1 MDSSFSQTAHQTKQ
15 KGKRKGNKDVL
26 FSSDDGFLGRL
37 NVCLSLQKQ
46 YRDMLRSLKD
56 GLGGS
61 HNLSMTPSVLQP
73 SKRSN
78 ITNSTSN
85 LMSPSA
91 AGSPLRLSFSQSKFM
106 LTVDFC
112 WLELIISVLCLSVVC
127 LLSHLLFGE
136 FSVRRRHIQPS
147 CTTALFKSEKTT
159 YCKSWFLTQ
168 FLIPVRV
175 DHWEWGIE
183 NQLRVENRVAWTFLL
198 PMTLNSLDEILLGE
212 NCWLLI
218 LQIQDYKQ
226 KSSLLKASWSIL

>member
-198 PMTLNSLDEILLGE
+198 PLTLNSLDEILLGE

-226 KSSLLKASWSIL
+226 KSSLLKASWNIL

>member
-226 KSSLLKASWSIL
+226 KSSLLKASWNIL

>member
-159 YCKSWFLTQ
+159 YCKTWFLTQ

-198 PMTLNSLDEILLGE
+198 PLTLNSLDEILLGE

-226 KSSLLKASWSIL
+226 KSSLLKASWNIL

>member
-1 MDSSFSQTAHQTKQ
+1 MDTSFSQTGHQTKQ

-78 ITNSTSN
+78 VTNSTSN

-91 AGSPLRLSFSQSKFM
+91 AGSPLRLSFSQSKLM
-106 LTVDFC
+106 LTVDFY

-159 YCKSWFLTQ
+159 YCKTWFLTHYSWFL
-168 FLIPVRV
+168 
-175 DHWEWGIE
+175 WESIIE
-183 NQLRVENRVAWTFLL
+183 NEALRINCESRIGLHKLFCCLWLKLSWWNIAW
-198 PMTLNSLDEILLGE
+198 
-212 NCWLLI
+212 WKLLI
-218 LQIQDYKQ
+218 INFTNSRL
-226 KSSLLKASWSIL
+226 

>member
-106 LTVDFC
+106 LTVDSC

-226 KSSLLKASWSIL
+226 KSSLLKASWNIL

>member
-136 FSVRRRHIQPS
+136 FSVRRRHIQPL

-159 YCKSWFLTQ
+159 YWKTWFLTQ

-175 DHWEWGIE
+175 DRWEWGIE

-198 PMTLNSLDEILLGE
+198 PLTLNSLDEILLGE

-226 KSSLLKASWSIL
+226 KSSLLKASWNIL

>member
-159 YCKSWFLTQ
+159 YCKTWFLTQ

-183 NQLRVENRVAWTFLL
+183 NQLWVENQVGWTFLL
-198 PMTLNSLDEILLGE
+198 PMT
-212 NCWLLI
+212 
-218 LQIQDYKQ
+218 
-226 KSSLLKASWSIL
+226 

>member
-112 WLELIISVLCLSVVC
+112 WLELIISVLYLSVVC

-226 KSSLLKASWSIL
+226 KSSLLKASWNLL

>member
-112 WLELIISVLCLSVVC
+112 WLELIISVLYLSVVC

-159 YCKSWFLTQ
+159 YCKTWFLTQ

-198 PMTLNSLDEILLGE
+198 PMT
-212 NCWLLI
+212 
-218 LQIQDYKQ
+218 
-226 KSSLLKASWSIL
+226 